1 MKKSKDY
8 DPGLRTAI
16 LIVGD
21 PGTRKTSLCLQFPKP
36 YIFDAD
42 NNLAGPTRAYP
53 DIEFSFDNGH
63 VTSEDWVDKKLGVD
77 YKEGDAIKPEHR
89 YLWMAKCLNE
99 ASKSDEVQTIVVDSL
114 TSVSEFIMSEIKR
127 QERMKDDATMRIQD
141 WGKYS
146 YFLKNLVVQLKTT
159 EKLVVFTAHNV
170 VDKDESDGRFKT
182 FLAVPGQSKHTLS
195 GLFNDVWCNYLK
207 QSGAGSAQKH
217 EWRVRTL
224 PNGDNDHRGL
234 KESLGLDKTFKWG
247 TEPLMFLDRL
257 KSRAAK

>member
-195 GLFNDVWCNYLK
+195 GLFNDVWGNYLK